1 MLIVQIEGNV
11 QHPIT
16 LDPTVWIFD
25 DRKILL
31 EEAFKETT
39 TEDDQSSTDSEKPW
53 NRDQYQQ
60 QLNPPIN
67 ESIKRFDKK
76 KVLESSYLMPIN
88 YFLPNSQPNEDATK
102 AVLHTEQDST
112 EIKLNQLENSY
123 LLFAL
128 NGKPLTEDGPVHLY
142 FTDGSNKDAPIK
154 GIKKIEIV

>member
-31 EEAFKETT
+31 DDAFKTYSS
-39 TEDDQSSTDSEKPW
+39 EDGDSSGESEKPW

-60 QLNPPIN
+60 QINPPIN

-76 KVLESSYLMPIN
+76 KVLESSYLMPLN
-88 YFLPNSQPNEDATK
+88 YFLPNSQPSDNATK
-102 AVLHTEQDST
+102 AVLHTDGDSK
-112 EIKLNQLENSY
+112 EIDFKDLEDSY

-128 NGKPLTEDGPVHLY
+128 NGKPLKEDGPVHLY
-142 FTDGSNKDAPIK
+142 FKDGSNKDAPIK
-154 GIKKIEIV
+154 GIKKIEIK